1 MTEKRYEILTV
12 VLETE
17 NYRDIGGRT
26 RVGRALAVHYINK
39 NNEPDCKFYGYRDTK
54 YARLADLPTVKI
66 KLHPHS
72 NPHLIKNSNGEPDTI
87 VLGDEHWKHIQVNH
101 VTHP

>member
-39 NNEPDCKFYGYRDTK
+39 NNERDCKFYGYRDTK